1 MSLKLSDYKFDR
13 KFNILVIG
21 DPGTGKTTLAASAP
35 GRKYIFAFEDGVTS
49 VAKIPAARES
59 VEYDLF
65 LPKPHLPIA
74 LTEAAKAKQRHY
86 PGQSWT
92 QAMTRLQELSVNCP
106 YDVVIVDSLTSMSQV
121 CWENILTELNMLNAP
136 PRAESR
142 TAYGT
147 LGIRCLQF
155 FYGIIGL
162 PCATICIG
170 HESYERNEET
180 GQFQYRISAEGR
192 MFSDRLSSGKDFGEI
207 WRTVILPT
215 KDNQRVY
222 KIDTAGNDKFP
233 AKSRWGCFLP
243 YEDLSIAA
251 MLEKVQ
257 EKFGAA
263 ALRIEEIKP

>member
-1 MSLKLSDYKFDR
+1 MPLKLSDHQFNR
-13 KFNILVIG
+13 KYTILVIG
-21 DPGTGKTTLAASAP
+21 DPGTGKTTLASSAP
-35 GRKYIFAFEDGVTS
+35 GKKYIFAFEDGLTS
-49 VAKIPAARES
+49 VAKIAAARES
-59 VEYDLF
+59 IEYDLF

-74 LTEAAKAKQRHY
+74 LTEAAKAKQKQY

-92 QAMTRLQELSVNCP
+92 QAMAKLQELSANCP

-121 CWENILTELNMLNAP
+121 AWENILTELNMLNAP

-162 PCATICIG
+162 PCASICIG
-170 HESYERNEET
+170 HESYEKNEET

-207 WRTVILPT
+207 WRTVILPG
-215 KDNQRVY
+215 KDGQKNY
-222 KIDTAGNDKFP
+222 KVDTAGNDKFP
-233 AKSRWGCFLP
+233 AKSRWGCFSS
-243 YEDLSIAA
+243 YEDPSIVR
-251 MLEKVQ
+251 MLEKVAEKFVTPPQ
-257 EKFGAA
+257 EKTNA
-263 ALRIEEIKP
+263 E